1 MSVHIEA
8 SAIIAADVQ
17 AFLSRG
23 GQIEAVPR
31 GAMAE
36 TGWTSRQRSSPSGFT
51 RAMREAEIAER
62 EAKKAKAGIVPA
74 PRGTERLVRPVAL
87 KRQRVCNGP
96 RIAQAG
102 TQKARILALMEASD
116 IRTRDVMA
124 AIGITSQAAGV
135 QLTGLCKAGLVVAK
149 GAPRQR
155 TWGLA

>member
-1 MSVHIEA
+1 MS
-8 SAIIAADVQ
+8 IAADIQ
-17 AFLSRG
+17 AFLARG
-23 GQIEAVPR
+23 GQIEALPR

-36 TGWTSRQRSSPSGFT
+36 TGWTSRQLANPSTFT
-51 RAMREAEIAER
+51 KSLRAAEIAER

-74 PRGTERLVRPVAL
+74 PRGTERPVRPVAL

-102 TQKARILALMEASD
+102 TQKARILALMEGGD
-116 IRTRDVMA
+116 VRTRDVMA